1 MLNKE
6 HKDLWNDNIP
16 FREFLVITN
25 DGENLGVM
33 KKEPALLKAKEMG
46 FDLLCIAPSSKMP
59 VCKMFN
65 YDHYRFEQKQREKLN
80 KKSQRASVVKE
91 KEIRLTV
98 RIGENDLTTKAGQA
112 RKFLLK
118 GDKVKVSLKY
128 KGREIQHRELGF
140 ETIKRFYDKLSD
152 VANSD
157 KDLDKYKFEG
167 NFYNIYLLPKKD
179 KE

>member
-1 MLNKE
+1 MVNKE
-6 HKDLWNDNIP
+6 QKDLWNENIP

-25 DGENLGVM
+25 DGENLGIM
-33 KKEPALLKAKEMG
+33 RKEVALAKARGLG
-46 FDLLCIAPSSKMP
+46 FDLLCIAPESKTP

-65 YDHYRFEQKQREKLN
+65 YDHYRFEQKQKDKLN
-80 KKSQRASVVKE
+80 KKSQRANVVKE

-98 RIGENDLTTKAGQA
+98 RIGEHDLETKAGQA

-128 KGREIQHRELGF
+128 RGREIQHRELGF

-152 VANSD
+152 ISTSD